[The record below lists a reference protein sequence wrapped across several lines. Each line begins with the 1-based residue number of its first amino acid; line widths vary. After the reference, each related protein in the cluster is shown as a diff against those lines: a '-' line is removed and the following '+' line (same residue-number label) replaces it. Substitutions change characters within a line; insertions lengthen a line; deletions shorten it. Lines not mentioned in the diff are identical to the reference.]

1 MENGN
6 VFCLCDFLFQSRFL
20 LLLQNM
26 HKKMTQPQF
35 IENLAELCDGKDFPK
50 DLLKVIVYH
59 ITRYTRILDNII
71 MLEKN
76 ATDIYRL
83 NHNYHQMLLASGGAS
98 GIFFFLSAH
107 AFRTNVVSCTCTF
120 CANFVKSWRC
130 VINLLQ
136 PSGSTHFNY
145 IPGGVVF
152 LKVATIPK

>member
-35 IENLAELCDGKDFPK
+35 IENLTELCDGKDFPK

-98 GIFFFLSAH
+98 GIFFFLVHMLSVLMLSAVH
-107 AFRTNVVSCTCTF
+107 VLSVLTLSKVDVVLLTCF
-120 CANFVKSWRC
+120 SPLVLH
-130 VINLLQ
+130 IL
-136 PSGSTHFNY
+136 
-145 IPGGVVF
+145 
-152 LKVATIPK
+152 TIYQEVWFS